1 MLKILISAATVL
13 GLTSLTATADIYA
26 QVNKASGM
34 KYGSSSMLP
43 PPGYTGQWWTAPNKC
58 EYSRAGRPGE
68 VVWYLIINT
77 AHSGCETRL
86 IGQAFSDY
94 N

>member
-1 MLKILISAATVL
+1 MIKKIVSAAVML
-13 GLTSLTATADIYA
+13 GITSVAATADIYSQA
-26 QVNKASGM
+26 NNPSAM
-34 KYGSSSMLP
+34 KYGSSEMLP
-43 PPGYTGQWWTAPNKC
+43 PPGYRGQWWTAPNKC

-68 VVWYLIINT
+68 VVWYLIINS

-86 IGQAFSDY
+86 IGKVYADY